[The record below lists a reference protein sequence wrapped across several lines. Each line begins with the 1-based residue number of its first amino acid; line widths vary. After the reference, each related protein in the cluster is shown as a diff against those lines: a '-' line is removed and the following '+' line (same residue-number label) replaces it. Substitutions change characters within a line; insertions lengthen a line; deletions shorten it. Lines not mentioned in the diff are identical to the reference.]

1 MKIPMLIVMA
11 LCISAITLES
21 HGAEVKKELQLPLDS
36 TQWEQEKYTLQSG
49 EAICAVTSGHN
60 GISVVTRR
68 KPRGVLGILVKSNR
82 ELLPGGMF
90 SISVGGKIFKTSEEY
105 FPAGRSVEIMQA
117 LSEEGGKAYLEWS
130 EVHSDKNHSRVRSS
144 NIVKLE
150 GFTSKFN
157 ECKRSFLGKSKPD

>member
-1 MKIPMLIVMA
+1 MQIPMLVLMA
-11 LCISAITLES
+11 LCVSGCTIES
-21 HGAEVKKELQLPLDS
+21 HGAELKKELHPPL
-36 TQWEQEKYTLQSG
+36 TYAQWEQKKSTTNSG
-49 EAICAVTSGHN
+49 EAICVVTSGHN

-68 KPRGVLGILVKSNR
+68 KPSGVLGILVKSNR
-82 ELLPGGMF
+82 ELLPGSTF
-90 SISVGGKIFKTSEEY
+90 SISVGGKNFKTSEEY
-105 FPAGRSVEIMQA
+105 FPAGRSVEIMQT